1 MELDGFIRI
10 LNEVSE
16 GNFVIKD
23 AESIF
28 KSISK
33 NGKMTFE
40 QFNKNFK
47 SETPN
52 NLEMET
58 KVIRQIRE
66 LMFLNN

>member
-66 LMFLNN
+66 WMFLNN

>member
-10 LNEVSE
+10 LNEVSK

-66 LMFLNN
+66 WMFLNN

>member
-47 SETPN
+47 IASVSFFTTVKPSRWGEYCA
-52 NLEMET
+52 
-58 KVIRQIRE
+58 
-66 LMFLNN
+66 

>member
-58 KVIRQIRE
+58 
-66 LMFLNN
+66 

>member
-1 MELDGFIRI
+1 MELDGFMRI

-66 LMFLNN
+66 WMFLNN

>member
-33 NGKMTFE
+33 TGKMTFE
-40 QFNKNFK
+40 QFK
-47 SETPN
+47 
-52 NLEMET
+52 
-58 KVIRQIRE
+58 
-66 LMFLNN
+66 

>member
-33 NGKMTFE
+33 TGKMTFE

-66 LMFLNN
+66 WMFLNN

>member
-1 MELDGFIRI
+1 MELDGFMRI

-58 KVIRQIRE
+58 
-66 LMFLNN
+66 